1 MFNPGSVNLAVVLK
15 RTASD
20 LTKQPWLEMTKEI
33 IVHIKNMQNDK
44 MNIIQHV
51 AYTFYRKH
59 SDVTTL

>member
-1 MFNPGSVNLAVVLK
+1 MFNPGSVNLAVVLN

-33 IVHIKNMQNDK
+33 IVHIKNMQDDK

-51 AYTFYRKH
+51 A
-59 SDVTTL
+59 